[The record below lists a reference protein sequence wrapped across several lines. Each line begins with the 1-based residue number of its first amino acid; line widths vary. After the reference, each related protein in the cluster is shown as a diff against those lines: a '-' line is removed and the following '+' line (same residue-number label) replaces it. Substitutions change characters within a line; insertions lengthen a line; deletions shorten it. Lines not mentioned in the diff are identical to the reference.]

1 MRPPLTYYGGKVKML
16 PHILPVIPPH
26 NLYVEPFFG
35 GGAVFWNKEKS
46 LGEVINDT
54 NSEIINF
61 YAVVQKNFK
70 ALDKEIQ
77 ATLHSRYLFEKA
89 RRIHEFPELF
99 TEVKRAWA
107 TWVLCNQSFAG
118 IMGGAFGY
126 DVSGHKGSNRIDSK
140 KKRFVSDLAKRLE
153 KVCIECHDAL
163 HIIKTRD
170 RKETFFYL
178 DPPYFNSHLG
188 HYKGYT
194 EADFEGLLKQ
204 LSTIQGKF
212 LLSSYPS
219 PLLTKF
225 IKKYQWHTKSVAGR
239 VSINK
244 GTGKDKTEVLTANY
258 PI

>member
-16 PHILPVIPPH
+16 PHILPLIPTH

-35 GGAVFWNKEKS
+35 GGAVFWSKEKS

-54 NSEIINF
+54 NTEIINF
-61 YAVVQKNFK
+61 YEVVQKKFK
-70 ALDKEIQ
+70 QLNAEIQ

-99 TEVKRAWA
+99 TDVKRAWA

-126 DVSGHKGSNRIDSK
+126 DVSDNKGGNRTDSK
-140 KKRFVSDLAKRLE
+140 KARFAKELAQRLE

-163 HIIKTRD
+163 HIIKSRD
-170 RKETFFYL
+170 RAETFFYI

-194 EADFEGLLKQ
+194 ESDFENLLKQ
-204 LSTIQGKF
+204 LSIIKGKF

-219 PLLTKF
+219 SMLDRY
-225 IKKYQWHTKSVAGR
+225 IKKNKWYTKTISGR
-239 VSINK
+239 VSINM
-244 GTGKDKTEVLTANY
+244 GAGKAKTEVLTANY

>member
-1 MRPPLTYYGGKVKML
+1 MKPPLTYYGGKQKML
-16 PHILPVIPPH
+16 SHILPLIPPH

-35 GGAVFWNKEKS
+35 GGAVFWAKEIS
-46 LGEVINDT
+46 LGEVINDA
-54 NSEIINF
+54 NKEIINF
-61 YAVVQKNFK
+61 YAVIQKKFK
-70 ALDKEIQ
+70 LLDKEIQ

-99 TEVKRAWA
+99 TDIKRAWA

-126 DVSGHKGSNRIDSK
+126 DVAGNKGGNRVDSK
-140 KKRFVSDLAKRLE
+140 KTRFAKELAQRLE

-163 HIIKTRD
+163 HIIKSRD
-170 RKETFFYL
+170 RVETFFYI

-194 EADFEGLLKQ
+194 ESDFEDLLKL
-204 LSTIQGKF
+204 LSTIKGKF

-219 PLLTKF
+219 ELLNKY
-225 IKKYQWHTKSVAGR
+225 IKQNKWQTKSIYGR
-239 VSINK
+239 VSINM
-244 GTGKDKTEVLTANY
+244 GAGKDKIEVLTANY
-258 PI
+258 PL